1 LRERLG
7 ERGINISSKFIA
19 RKFRSNFTD
28 AELKLL
34 SALKNRQLQNFK
46 FRRQASIGKY
56 IVDFVCLEKS
66 LITEVDGGQYM
77 EASLADD
84 ERTAWL
90 QSQGCLVIRF
100 WNDQVLKETDAVLE
114 ETLRCLSQGNQR

>member
-66 LITEVDGGQYM
+66 LITEVDGGQHM

-90 QSQGCLVIRF
+90 QSQGCRVIRF

>member
-56 IVDFVCLEKS
+56 IVGFVCLEKS
-66 LITEVDGGQYM
+66 LITEVDGGQHM

-90 QSQGCLVIRF
+90 QSQGCRVIRF
-100 WNDQVLKETDAVLE
+100 WNDQILKETDAVLE